1 MLKDKL
7 LQDLEE
13 HFETLGQVRN
23 LAQNYDEKLFDY
35 LLEQSKHK
43 EEFKSRFF
51 IFSKKTLVFKLND
64 FLNFLD
70 LRSLGGSFTSYANKI
85 GLANKTKSLLKT
97 NNEVVLNFAF
107 KDGVIKG
114 GQSKDEQK
122 SKEIFFNEILAR
134 DEIDVLFDK
143 KALQNFELIG
153 ENKNLQE
160 YLKDNPNL
168 LIKGNNLLALHSL
181 KKLYANKVKLIY
193 IDPPY
198 NTGNDSFNYN
208 DKFNHSTWLA
218 FMKNR
223 LEVAREFLRDDG
235 VIFVQCDDNEQAYL
249 KVLMDEIFGRDNFL
263 RTINIKKKQSAGV
276 GQDAFIFRCY

>member
-35 LLEQSKHK
+35 LLEESKYK

-122 SKEIFFNEILAR
+122 TQEIFFNEILAR

-153 ENKNLQE
+153 ESKNLQE

-208 DKFNHSTWLA
+208 DKFNHSTWLT

-223 LEVAREFLRDDG
+223 LEIAREFLSDDG
-235 VIFVQCDDNEQAYL
+235 SIYINIDYNEVHYL
-249 KVLMDEIFGRDNFL
+249 KVLMDEIFGRENFV
-263 RTINIKKKQSAGV
+263 T
-276 GQDAFIFRCY
+276 

>member
-13 HFETLGQVRN
+13 HFETLGQVGN
-23 LAQNYDEKLFDY
+23 LAQNYDERLFNY
-35 LLEQSKHK
+35 LLEESKYK
-43 EEFKSRFF
+43 EEFKNRFF
-51 IFSKKTLVFKLND
+51 IFNKKVLIFKINE
-64 FLNFLD
+64 FLTFLD
-70 LRSLGGSFTSYANKI
+70 LKNLSGSFTSYANKI

-114 GQSKDEQK
+114 GQSKDDETQN
-122 SKEIFFNEILAR
+122 EIFFNEILAR

-153 ENKNLQE
+153 ESKNLQE

-208 DKFNHSTWLA
+208 DKFNHSTWLT

-249 KVLMDEIFGRDNFL
+249 KVLMDEIFGRESYL
-263 RTINIKKKQSAGV
+263 RT
-276 GQDAFIFRCY
+276 